1 MKKIIVLLLVTVLF
15 TNCKKDFLSRSSL
28 TELAEDN
35 FWLNASDAQLGINGI
50 YDVLQDRIMYS
61 GGLNEFNGIGLPCY
75 DAFTDNAYS
84 AYKYEGPGN
93 YVEGNIDPSI
103 TNGRIFSGFWA
114 SNYRG
119 IARSNSAIENI
130 EKMTPAQITAATKT
144 LLLAQARFL
153 RALFY
158 FNLAVYY
165 EDVPLITKTQTVE
178 TASVPKN
185 TQQEVLTQVIADL
198 TAAADALPNT
208 VLPDQTGYA
217 TKGAAFGLLA
227 RVQLFN
233 KNYPAAATAA
243 KAVIDLNFYN
253 LNTPYTTI
261 FTEAGENTREIVFS
275 VRFQEAAGF
284 NTGST
289 FGASFNGQPK
299 VNSQPLANL
308 IKEYYTTTGQPVNHT
323 TATPAATQ
331 KANRDPRLTAS
342 VYFYGDVFAINNNT
356 GANIFFS
363 ASSSAN
369 LTTYGQKKY
378 AHTRTSPLGTNIAG
392 AQSQDFYILRYADIL
407 LMRAEALIE
416 SDPTN
421 PEIYT
426 LINQVRARVSMP
438 TVESVEGANLNKT
451 QLTNVL
457 RHERRVEFA
466 FEGLRFFDLKRWGE
480 MSQAYTR
487 MRADNI
493 ISYNPN
499 YRGLRSETFPIPQS
513 ELDANKTL
521 VQHQAWK

>member
-1 MKKIIVLLLVTVLF
+1 MKKIIILLITVVLF

-61 GGLNEFNGIGLPCY
+61 GGLNEFNGIGQPCY
-75 DAFTDNAYS
+75 DAFTDNAFS

-93 YVEGNIDPSI
+93 YVEGNIDPSV
-103 TNGRIFSGFWA
+103 NSGRIFNVFWA

-130 EKMTPAQITAATKT
+130 EKMTPSQINAATKT
-144 LLLAQARFL
+144 FLLAQARFL

-165 EDVPLITKTQTVE
+165 EDAPLITKTQTVA
-178 TASVPKN
+178 TSSVPKN
-185 TQQEVLTQVIADL
+185 KQQEILTQVIADL
-198 TAAADALPNT
+198 TAAGNDLPTT
-208 VLPDQTGYA
+208 VTAEQTGYA
-217 TKGAAFGLLA
+217 TKGAALGLLA
-227 RVQLFN
+227 RVELFN
-233 KNYPAAATAA
+233 KNYAAAATAA

-275 VRFQEAAGF
+275 VRFQELAGF

-289 FGASFNGQPK
+289 FGASFAGQPK

-308 IKEYYTTTGQPVNHT
+308 IREYYATNGQPVNHT
-323 TATPAATQ
+323 RATPAATQ
-331 KANRDPRLTAS
+331 KVNRDPRLTATI
-342 VYFYGDVFAINNNT
+342 YFYGDAFAINNA
-356 GANIFFS
+356 GASIFFS
-363 ASSSAN
+363 SNSSAN
-369 LTTYGQKKY
+369 LTSYGQRKY

-392 AQSQDFYILRYADIL
+392 AQSQDFYVLRFADIL

-426 LINQVRARVSMP
+426 LINQVRGRVTMP
-438 TVESVEGANLNKT
+438 TIEAAEGPNRT
-451 QLTNVL
+451 QAQL
-457 RHERRVEFA
+457 RDILKHERRVELA

-521 VQHQAWK
+521 VQHPAWK